1 MDRYEFKLR
10 SEEIEKLMKNQKY
23 ADAAQLADSIDWRR
37 VKSASTLAR
46 IGELYRINRRYQDS
60 RNIYEFSIDRNPN
73 NKSVV
78 YALCE
83 VCLELN
89 DIEQA
94 TNYYK
99 DYVMLAPGDPAHYIL
114 RYHILDACG
123 SGYETKIELLEEL
136 KRKDRVEEMEYELA
150 YLYHR
155 QGLAAK
161 CVETCDDL
169 ILWFVDGPTVVKAM
183 ELKML
188 HEPLT
193 PSQQEKYDMR
203 NEEKIQIA
211 AQAARERNTGEIELE
226 DDFRVKTINM
236 GQFNTIDLQAELAE
250 NLKAYID
257 DEPKPVQPTGIN
269 REDQT
274 VYHNTIPADAQ
285 EVFFADQTADM
296 RYQIP
301 TPQSVAEATPE
312 MEAFKESFAQEYVGV
327 EPPQS
332 VGQLIE
338 AFDEGT
344 QEIPAEHVN
353 NAVAKAAVV
362 TGDTARVQT
371 RNVQEIRFEE
381 EGEVVAQE
389 IPGQQSF
396 MGNMQSTMPMS
407 GNTGAYERLLSQD
420 KDGQI
425 SLAGVNEERVVE
437 KQITGQLNIQDIL
450 ADWEKMKKEREQKMQ
465 EEVRQTVLQHT
476 GKMFT
481 DFDASYNTDIL
492 ASLGEDG
499 IPKDN
504 TLKKGL
510 ENHAK
515 QVIVPGV
522 RSEEVVEKEPVI
534 EELTEELIETAAE
547 EIPAT
552 EATVITPEEEP
563 EESAETI
570 VSQFTGDL
578 STTSGAIE
586 QVVIAES
593 VVAGIADTAA
603 PVIAGAVTAEAA
615 AVTVEVAAEA
625 VAMDAATEV
634 VAEAA
639 TVATESATEGFVE
652 ETVAEEAMEA
662 VEEIAAETVTEEP
675 EAVEEIVTE
684 EVEVIPEEVPE
695 EAAEPMIEE
704 AVAEEEPAVEET
716 EAVSNFATTGEGNFY
731 GSVTEAIPGGI
742 WREVDGYAEDDK
754 TEVSEEASVEEY
766 NIQEQDDVVSEDEQ
780 EATEHKDLTNDEKEL
795 FKPFLYSKK
804 MKKQILDTLEKITL
818 AAYTGNVVITAD
830 SKETALQLAKLI
842 VSYVR
847 TGDDN
852 FSGNVAKIEAD
863 KLNKKDISNVFK
875 KLVNGALLVEDAGK
889 LSSQTMRS
897 MLQELNQDA
906 NGIIVILMDRKKA
919 MDTLMGRGA
928 VIGEFFNARMDILT
942 MNADMLVN
950 YGTRYADEAGY
961 SIDNMAQLALYK
973 KIAELQAGN
982 HTVTVAEIK
991 EIMDN
996 AMRKADKGG
1005 LSKVARII
1013 TRKRYDENDK
1023 IILNEKDF
1031 D

>member
-60 RNIYEFSIDRNPN
+60 RNIYEYSIDRNPN

-99 DYVMLAPGDPAHYIL
+99 DYVALAPGDPAHFIL
-114 RYHILDACG
+114 RYQILDACG
-123 SGYETKIELLEEL
+123 SGFDTKIELLEAL

-161 CVETCDDL
+161 CVEACDDL

-193 PSQQEKYDMR
+193 PSQQEKYDKR

-250 NLKAYID
+250 NLKAYIEE
-257 DEPKPVQPTGIN
+257 EPKPIQPTGVN
-269 REDQT
+269 REDQM

-301 TPQSVAEATPE
+301 TPQSVAGTTPE
-312 MEAFKESFAQEYVGV
+312 MEAFKESFAQEYVGT

-332 VGQLIE
+332 KGQLIE
-338 AFDEGT
+338 DLDEGT
-344 QEIPAEHVN
+344 QEIPAEYIN
-353 NAVAKAAVV
+353 NATAV
-362 TGDTARVQT
+362 TSDTARVQT
-371 RNVQEIRFEE
+371 RDVQEIRYEE
-381 EGEVVAQE
+381 DGEVVASE

-396 MGNMQSTMPMS
+396 IQNMQNTAPMA
-407 GNTGAYERLLSQD
+407 GNAGAYERYLAQE

-437 KQITGQLNIQDIL
+437 KQITGQMNIQDIL
-450 ADWEKMKKEREQKMQ
+450 ADWEKLKKEREQKMQ

-481 DFDASYNTDIL
+481 DFDEFNNNDIL
-492 ASLGEDG
+492 ASLENNS
-499 IPKDN
+499 IAKDDI
-504 TLKKGL
+504 LEKAL

-515 QVIVPGV
+515 HVIIPGAS
-522 RSEEVVEKEPVI
+522 REEAVKEPVI

-547 EIPAT
+547 EIPDAK
-552 EATVITPEEEP
+552 ATVITPEEVP
-563 EESAETI
+563 EENAETI

-578 STTSGAIE
+578 STTSGAVEKI
-586 QVVIAES
+586 VIAES
-593 VVAGIADTAA
+593 VVAGIADTVA
-603 PVIAGAVTAEAA
+603 PVATGAAVAEAA
-615 AVTVEVAAEA
+615 GVT
-625 VAMDAATEV
+625 TEV
-634 VAEAA
+634 VAEAEVMEA
-639 TVATESATEGFVE
+639 AVVAAENVVE
-652 ETVAEEAMEA
+652 EVAEETMPEVEA
-662 VEEIAAETVTEEP
+662 VL
-675 EAVEEIVTE
+675 E
-684 EVEVIPEEVPE
+684 EVVEVP
-695 EAAEPMIEE
+695 AAEE
-704 AVAEEEPAVEET
+704 AVVAEAEES
-716 EAVSNFATTGEGNFY
+716 SNFAAVGEGNFY

-742 WREVDGYAEDDK
+742 WKEVDGVPEEEISEIPE
-754 TEVSEEASVEEY
+754 EVPVSEY

-780 EATEHKDLTNDEKEL
+780 EMTEQKDLTDEEKEL

-804 MKKQILDTLEKITL
+804 MKMQILDTLEKITL

-830 SKETALQLAKLI
+830 NKETALQMAKLI

-852 FSGNVAKIEAD
+852 FSGKVAKIEAD
-863 KLNKKDISNVFK
+863 KLNNRDISNVFK

-889 LSSQTMRS
+889 ITSQTMRS
-897 MLQELNQDA
+897 MIQELNQDA

-919 MDTLMGRGA
+919 MDTLLGRA
-928 VIGEFFNARMDILT
+928 KVIGEFFNARMDILT
-942 MNADMLVN
+942 MNADMLVS

-991 EIMDN
+991 EIMDS
-996 AMRKADKGG
+996 AMHKANKGG
-1005 LSKVARII
+1005 LSKVASII
-1013 TRKRYDENDK
+1013 MRKRYDENDK
-1023 IILNEKDF
+1023 IILKEKDF

>member
-23 ADAAQLADSIDWRR
+23 ADAAQLADSIDWKR

-60 RNIYEFSIDRNPN
+60 RNIYEYSIDRNPN

-99 DYVMLAPGDPAHYIL
+99 DYVALAPGDPAHFIL
-114 RYHILDACG
+114 RYQILDACG
-123 SGYETKIELLEEL
+123 SGFDTKIELLEAL

-161 CVETCDDL
+161 CVEACDDL

-193 PSQQEKYDMR
+193 PSQQEKYDKR

-211 AQAARERNTGEIELE
+211 AQAAKERNTGEIELE

-250 NLKAYID
+250 NLKAYIE
-257 DEPKPVQPTGIN
+257 DEPKPIQPTGVN

-301 TPQSVAEATPE
+301 TPQSVAGTTPE
-312 MEAFKESFAQEYVGV
+312 MEAFKESFAQEYVGT

-332 VGQLIE
+332 KGQLIE
-338 AFDEGT
+338 DLDEGT
-344 QEIPAEHVN
+344 QEIPAEYIN
-353 NAVAKAAVV
+353 NAAVEAAVV

-371 RNVQEIRFEE
+371 RDVQEIRYEE
-381 EGEVVAQE
+381 DGEVVASE

-396 MGNMQSTMPMS
+396 IQNMQNTAPMA
-407 GNTGAYERLLSQD
+407 GNAGAYERYLAQE

-437 KQITGQLNIQDIL
+437 KQITGQMNIQDIL

-465 EEVRQTVLQHT
+465 EEVRKTVLQHT

-481 DFDASYNTDIL
+481 DFDESYQNDIL
-492 ASLGEDG
+492 ASLENNS
-499 IPKDN
+499 IAKDN
-504 TLKKGL
+504 ELEKAL

-515 QVIVPGV
+515 QVIIPGAV
-522 RSEEVVEKEPVI
+522 REEDVKEPVI
-534 EELTEELIETAAE
+534 EELTDELIETAAE
-547 EIPAT
+547 EIP
-552 EATVITPEEEP
+552 EVKATVITPEEAP
-563 EESAETI
+563 EENAETI

-593 VVAGIADTAA
+593 VVAGIADTAV
-603 PVIAGAVTAEAA
+603 PVAAAAATAE
-615 AVTVEVAAEA
+615 VA
-625 VAMDAATEV
+625 EV
-634 VAEAA
+634 VAEAEVMEA
-639 TVATESATEGFVE
+639 VVAAENAVE
-652 ETVAEEAMEA
+652 EVVAMPEVETVSEEIAEAPAAEEAVVAEA
-662 VEEIAAETVTEEP
+662 EEP
-675 EAVEEIVTE
+675 
-684 EVEVIPEEVPE
+684 
-695 EAAEPMIEE
+695 
-704 AVAEEEPAVEET
+704 
-716 EAVSNFATTGEGNFY
+716 SNFAAVGEGNFY

-742 WREVDGYAEDDK
+742 WKEVDGVPEEEISEIPE
-754 TEVSEEASVEEY
+754 EVPVSEY

-780 EATEHKDLTNDEKEL
+780 EMAEHKDLTDEEKDL

-830 SKETALQLAKLI
+830 SKETALQMAKLI

-852 FSGNVAKIEAD
+852 FSGKVAKIEAD
-863 KLNKKDISNVFK
+863 KLNNRDISNVFK

-889 LSSQTMRS
+889 ITSQTMRS
-897 MLQELNQDA
+897 MIQELNQDA

-919 MDTLMGRGA
+919 MDTLLGRA
-928 VIGEFFNARMDILT
+928 KVIGEFFNARMDILT
-942 MNADMLVN
+942 MNADMLVS
-950 YGTRYADEAGY
+950 YGTRYADEAGF

-991 EIMDN
+991 EIMDS
-996 AMRKADKGG
+996 AMHKANKGG
-1005 LSKVARII
+1005 LSKVASII
-1013 TRKRYDENDK
+1013 MRKRYDENDK
-1023 IILNEKDF
+1023 IILKEKDF
-1031 D
+1031 E